1 MDDAL
6 LISNFLLW
14 IIVIALVVLVVA
26 LLRQIGILYERVA
39 PTGALMLGGGP
50 KVGDRAPELE
60 LETVQ
65 GEVVVLGKV
74 RRDARSVLLFFLSP
88 TCPIC
93 ETLLPVLRS
102 IRAAEGSWLDVVL
115 ASDGDIREHREFIRK
130 KRLDDFPYVLSTELG
145 MRLRVG
151 RLPHAILLDD
161 QGVIRAQGL
170 TNTREHL
177 ESLFEA
183 MERGV
188 ASMQEYMSRNRHQ
201 DVA

>member
-1 MDDAL
+1 MDQTL
-6 LISNFLLW
+6 LVSNLLLW
-14 IIVIALVVLVVA
+14 IIVIGLVVVVIA
-26 LLRQIGILYERVA
+26 LLRQIGVLYERVA
-39 PTGALMLGGGP
+39 PTGALALGGGP
-50 KVGDRAPELE
+50 KVGDRVPELE

-65 GEVVVLGKV
+65 GEVVALGKV

-102 IRAAEGSWLDVVL
+102 IRSAEGSWLDVVL
-115 ASDGDIREHREFIRK
+115 ASDGDVGEHREFIGRK
-130 KRLDDFPYVLSTELG
+130 QLDDFPYVLSTELG

-151 RLPHAILLDD
+151 RLPYAVLLDD

-188 ASMQEYMSRNRHQ
+188 ASMQEYISRKRHQ
-201 DVA
+201 GVV